1 MSYAISCLSDIAIF
15 WLVLVPY
22 IIICIATA
30 KLLVCCASFG
40 RLSSVQ
46 TLMLDAFKLGSFFL
60 MVSSSRL
67 LRLSSH
73 FLVIGSLFCLSIELY
88 ALLLWFQ
95 SPWACASPLTKFA
108 EVSPSFNQFSCSI
121 LNARQTW
128 WTAPE
133 YWPFLLY
140 YDLKRT

>member
-30 KLLVCCASFG
+30 KLLVCCAPFG

-88 ALLLWFQ
+88 APRKKDRAWGGVRSVGVTSEPLLCAPLL
-95 SPWACASPLTKFA
+95 SVACTTAM
-108 EVSPSFNQFSCSI
+108 VSVAVSLCISAYKIRGSI
-121 LNARQTW
+121 AI
-128 WTAPE
+128 
-133 YWPFLLY
+133 F
-140 YDLKRT
+140 